1 MRSAENRK
9 ALKAANETL
18 ESSLHTRF
26 LLTQPSGPGADT
38 RRILEVNS
46 DVELPPRRKK
56 IGRRV
61 PARGGIALRVRAC
74 FQREE
79 SGASRG
85 GWPVT
90 E

>member
-1 MRSAENRK
+1 MKLWN
-9 ALKAANETL
+9 LHFTL
-18 ESSLHTRF
+18 VFFSPNL
-26 LLTQPSGPGADT
+26 PGPGADT

-79 SGASRG
+79 SGAASRG